1 MRRGIA
7 MHFKFTGGEPIY
19 IQIAS
24 QLEEAIF
31 TGVFSE
37 GEQIPSTTEISR
49 DFHINPATV
58 LKGMNILVE
67 AGLIEKR
74 RGIGM
79 FVANGSQTKLT
90 GVRREQFYKNYVES
104 MISEAKKLGISKGV
118 LQKMIEK
125 GWK

>member
-1 MRRGIA
+1 

-74 RGIGM
+74 TWDRDVCCKWCADQIDW
-79 FVANGSQTKLT
+79 
-90 GVRREQFYKNYVES
+90 
-104 MISEAKKLGISKGV
+104 SKTRAV
-118 LQKMIEK
+118 LQKLRRK
-125 GWK
+125 HDFRS

>member
-1 MRRGIA
+1 

-19 IQIAS
+19 VQIAS
-24 QLEEAIF
+24 QLEDAVF
-31 TGVFSE
+31 TGVFAE
-37 GEQIPSTTEISR
+37 GERIPSTTEISR

-79 FVANGSQTKLT
+79 FVSQGAREGLMEK
-90 GVRREQFYKNYVES
+90 RRQLFYRDYVDS
-104 MISEAKKLGISKGV
+104 MISEAKKLGLTKDS
-118 LQKMIEK
+118 LQEMIEK
-125 GWK
+125 GWGT

>member
-1 MRRGIA
+1 

-79 FVANGSQTKLT
+79 FVANGAQTKLT
-90 GVRREQFYKNYVES
+90 GVRREQFYKNYIES
-104 MISEAKKLGISKGV
+104 MISEAKKLGISKGL

>member
-1 MRRGIA
+1 

>member
-1 MRRGIA
+1 

-79 FVANGSQTKLT
+79 FVANGAQTKLT
-90 GVRREQFYKNYVES
+90 GVLVKSRFWKMFRRFSNLARFMDS
-104 MISEAKKLGISKGV
+104 SEETVSANRR
-118 LQKMIEK
+118 
-125 GWK
+125 

>member
-1 MRRGIA
+1 

-74 RGIGM
+74 RGRPKWVG
-79 FVANGSQTKLT
+79 LT
-90 GVRREQFYKNYVES
+90 ITRRK
-104 MISEAKKLGISKGV
+104 
-118 LQKMIEK
+118 
-125 GWK
+125 